1 MLDKKSIELRVI
13 ILEMIESHGRG
24 HVGSA
29 MSLVE
34 LIRVLY
40 EISNISKANLKNP
53 NRDRIILSKGHGC
66 LAQYAILLDMG
77 IISKKEIKL
86 FCNPDGILGGHPER
100 GKVPGIEASTGSL
113 GHGFSIGVGMALASK
128 KLNIDNNI
136 FVIVGDGELNE
147 GSNWEAALSAS
158 KNELD
163 NLSLIVD
170 YNKMQS
176 YGALEEVINSY
187 PLLDKFKS
195 FGFEVSEFDG
205 HSVFDI
211 KQTISKRKKDYKPK
225 LFLSH
230 SIKGKGLKDAENNPE
245 WHHKSNLNREIINKL
260 KKEIEDN
267 LN

>member
-13 ILEMIESHGRG
+13 ILEMIKSHGRG

-53 NRDRIILSKGHGC
+53 KRDRIILSKGHGC
-66 LAQYAILLDMG
+66 LAQYATLLDIG

-128 KLNIDNNI
+128 KLHNDNNI

-176 YGALEEVINSY
+176 YGALEEVVNSY

-195 FGFEVSEFDG
+195 FGFDVSEFDG
-205 HSVFDI
+205 HSILDI
-211 KQTISKRKKDYKPK
+211 KKTISKRKKNKKPK

-230 SIKGKGLKDAENNPE
+230 SIKGKGIKDAENNSE
-245 WHHKSNLNREIINKL
+245 WHHKSNLNKEIIDKL
-260 KKEIEDN
+260 KKEIQEN